1 MSCVGDGSQVRA
13 PWIHVAKILE
23 AIWGVES

>member
-1 MSCVGDGSQVRA
+1 MSCVSDGSRVRG
-13 PWIHVAKILE
+13 PRIQLAKILE